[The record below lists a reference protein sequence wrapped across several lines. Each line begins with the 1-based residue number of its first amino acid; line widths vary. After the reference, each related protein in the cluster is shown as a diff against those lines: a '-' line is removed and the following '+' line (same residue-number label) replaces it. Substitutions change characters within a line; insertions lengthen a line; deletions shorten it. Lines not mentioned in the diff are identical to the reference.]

1 MNLNI
6 EGTTHFFPYNITLEE
21 ISHHFKDNHKSTIV
35 AAKVDNHMVDLSTKV
50 DRDCEIQFVDMSTE
64 EGMMVYRR
72 SLTFVLIK
80 AVKDI
85 LPDSKV
91 TIEHSLG
98 KGLYCEIHGSTV
110 NNKIVNAI
118 KSRMREII
126 DADYPI
132 VKKYMDKKEA
142 LDLFLKERL
151 EEKVSL
157 FKYSDKEKI
166 PVYFCDDVVDFFYI
180 PCVPSTGYL
189 KLFDLFLYFPGVIL
203 LFPDPAKP
211 DILPRFMDVPKL
223 ASIFK
228 EAEEWANI
236 LDIGYVASL
245 NDMIKSG
252 NGKELVL
259 ISEALHEKKIATI
272 ADHIYQNKMIK
283 LVLIAGPSSS
293 GKTSFAHRLSVQLR
307 VNGLKPLPISLDNY
321 FLPRELTPKDEFG
334 NYNFETID
342 ALDLELFNDHIIK
355 LMQGE
360 EVELPIFNFKKGER
374 EKNGKKVKLDKNQ
387 IILVEGIHGLNE
399 KLTRDIPKDS
409 KYRIYISAL
418 TQLNLDEH
426 NRISTTETRL
436 LRRIVRDNQFR
447 SSDAEETILMWPS
460 VRKGEENYIFPYQ
473 EDADI
478 MFNSSL
484 PYELPVIKKYAEP
497 LLRKINK
504 DSKAFSIAQ
513 ELLEILSYFV
523 NLEDES
529 SIPPNSLIKEFIGG
543 SCLDV

>member
-1 MNLNI
+1 MNLKV
-6 EGTTHFFPYNITLEE
+6 EGTVCTFPDHVTLEE
-21 ISHHFKDNHKSTIV
+21 ISEQFKDNHKYKIV
-35 AAKVDNHMVDLSTKV
+35 AAKVDNLMVDLSTSV
-50 DRDCEIQFVDMSTE
+50 DRECEIQFVDMSTE

-110 NNKIVNAI
+110 NNKIVHDI
-118 KSRMREII
+118 KCRMREII

-132 VKKYMDKKEA
+132 IKKYLDKESAVNLFSKEG
-142 LDLFLKERL
+142 L

-166 PVYFCDDVVDFFYI
+166 PVYFCEDVVDFFYS

-189 KLFDLFLYFPGVIL
+189 KLFDLILYFPGVIL
-203 LFPDPAKP
+203 LFPEPKSP
-211 DILPRFMDVPKL
+211 DVLPVFEDVPKL
-223 ASIFK
+223 ASVFK

-236 LDIGYVASL
+236 LNIGYVASL

-252 NGKELVL
+252 NGRELVL

-293 GKTSFAHRLSVQLR
+293 GKTSFVHRLSVQLR

-374 EKNGKKVKLDKNQ
+374 EKVGRKVKLDRNH

-399 KLTRDIPKDS
+399 KLTKDIPKDS

-504 DSKAFSIAQ
+504 DSKAFSVAQ

-529 SIPPNSLIKEFIGG
+529 AIPPNSLMKEFIGG

>member
-504 DSKAFSIAQ
+504 DSKAFSVAQ

-529 SIPPNSLIKEFIGG
+529 AIPPNSLIKEFIGG

>member
-1 MNLNI
+1 
-6 EGTTHFFPYNITLEE
+6 
-21 ISHHFKDNHKSTIV
+21 
-35 AAKVDNHMVDLSTKV
+35 
-50 DRDCEIQFVDMSTE
+50 
-64 EGMMVYRR
+64 
-72 SLTFVLIK
+72 
-80 AVKDI
+80 VKDI
-85 LPDSKV
+85 LPGSKV

-110 NNKIVNAI
+110 NNKIVQTI
-118 KSRMREII
+118 KNRMKEII
-126 DADYPI
+126 DANYPI

-142 LDLFLKERL
+142 LDLFMKEGLKE
-151 EEKVSL
+151 KACL
-157 FKYSDKEKI
+157 FKYSDRDEI
-166 PVYFCDDVVDFFYI
+166 PVYYCDDVVDFFYS

-189 KLFDLFLYFPGVIL
+189 KLFDLLLYFPGVIL
-203 LFPDPAKP
+203 LFPEPAKP
-211 DILPRFMDVPKL
+211 DVLPTFVDVPKL

-236 LDIGYVASL
+236 LNIGYVSSL
-245 NDMIKSG
+245 NDMIK
-252 NGKELVL
+252 NGHGRELVL
-259 ISEALHEKKIATI
+259 ISEALHEKKIASI

-293 GKTSFAHRLSVQLR
+293 GKTSFVHRLSVQLR

-321 FLPRELTPKDEFG
+321 FLPRDKTPKDEFG

-342 ALDLELFNDHIIK
+342 ALDLELFNDQIIK

-360 EVELPIFNFKKGER
+360 EVELPIFNFKRGVREEKGQIVQLE
-374 EKNGKKVKLDKNQ
+374 KNQ

-399 KLTRDIPKDS
+399 RLTRDIPKDS
-409 KYRIYISAL
+409 KYRVYISAL

-484 PYELPVIKKYAEP
+484 PYELPVIKRYAEP
-497 LLRKINK
+497 LLKDIDS
-504 DSKAFSIAQ
+504 DSKAFSVAQ
-513 ELLEILSYFV
+513 ELLEVLSYFV
-523 NLEDES
+523 PLEDES
-529 SIPPNSLIKEFIGG
+529 AIPPNSLIKEFIGG

>member
-1 MNLNI
+1 MNLNV
-6 EGTTHFFPYNITLEE
+6 EGAVCTFPDHVTLEE
-21 ISHHFKDNHKSTIV
+21 ISEQFKDNHKYRIV
-35 AAKVDNHMVDLSTKV
+35 AAKVDNLMVDLSTKI

-85 LPDSKV
+85 LPTSKV

-110 NNKIVNAI
+110 NNKIVHDI
-118 KSRMREII
+118 KHRMREII

-132 VKKYMDKKEA
+132 IKKYLDKESAVNLFSKEG
-142 LDLFLKERL
+142 L

-166 PVYFCDDVVDFFYI
+166 PVYFCEDVVDFFYS

-189 KLFDLFLYFPGVIL
+189 KLFDLILYFPGVIL
-203 LFPDPAKP
+203 LFPEPKSP
-211 DILPRFMDVPKL
+211 DVLPVFEDVPKL
-223 ASIFK
+223 ASVFK

-236 LDIGYVASL
+236 LNIGYVASL

-252 NGKELVL
+252 NGRELVL

-293 GKTSFAHRLSVQLR
+293 GKTSFVHRLSVQLR

-374 EKNGKKVKLDKNQ
+374 EKAGRKAKLDRNQ

-399 KLTRDIPKDS
+399 KLTKDIPKDS

-497 LLRKINK
+497 LLKEINK

-529 SIPPNSLIKEFIGG
+529 PIPPNSLMKEFIGG

>member
-1 MNLNI
+1 MNLKV
-6 EGTTHFFPYNITLEE
+6 EGTVCTFPDHVTLEE
-21 ISHHFKDNHKSTIV
+21 ISEQFKDNHKYKIV
-35 AAKVDNHMVDLSTKV
+35 AAKVDNLMVDLSTRV

-110 NNKIVNAI
+110 NNKIVHDI
-118 KSRMREII
+118 KHRMREII

-132 VKKYMDKKEA
+132 IKKYLDKESAINLFSKEG
-142 LDLFLKERL
+142 L

-166 PVYFCDDVVDFFYI
+166 PVYFCEDVVDFFYS

-189 KLFDLFLYFPGVIL
+189 KLYDLILYFPGVIL
-203 LFPDPAKP
+203 LFPEPKRP
-211 DILPRFMDVPKL
+211 DVLPVFEDVPKL
-223 ASIFK
+223 ASVFK

-236 LDIGYVASL
+236 LNIGYVASL

-252 NGKELVL
+252 NGRELVL

-293 GKTSFAHRLSVQLR
+293 GKTSFVHRLSVQLR

-374 EKNGKKVKLDKNQ
+374 EKIGKKVKLDKNH

-399 KLTRDIPKDS
+399 KLTKDIPKDS

-497 LLRKINK
+497 LLREINK

>member
-1 MNLNI
+1 MNLNV
-6 EGTTHFFPYNITLEE
+6 EGAVCTFPDHVTLEE
-21 ISHHFKDNHKSTIV
+21 ISEQFKDNHKYRIV
-35 AAKVDNHMVDLSTKV
+35 AAKVDNLMVDLSTKI

-85 LPDSKV
+85 LPTSKV

-110 NNKIVNAI
+110 NNKIVHDI
-118 KSRMREII
+118 KRRMREII

-132 VKKYMDKKEA
+132 IKKYLDKESAVNLFSKEG
-142 LDLFLKERL
+142 L

-157 FKYSDKEKI
+157 FKYSDKAKI
-166 PVYFCDDVVDFFYI
+166 PVYFCEDVVDFFYS

-189 KLFDLFLYFPGVIL
+189 KLFDLILYFPGVIL
-203 LFPDPAKP
+203 LFPEPKSP
-211 DILPRFMDVPKL
+211 DVLPVFEDVPKL
-223 ASIFK
+223 ASVFK

-236 LDIGYVASL
+236 LNIGYVASL

-252 NGKELVL
+252 NGRELVL

-293 GKTSFAHRLSVQLR
+293 GKTSFVHRLSVQLR

-374 EKNGKKVKLDKNQ
+374 EKAGRKAKLDRNQ

-399 KLTRDIPKDS
+399 KLTKDIPKDS

-497 LLRKINK
+497 LLKEINK

-529 SIPPNSLIKEFIGG
+529 PIPPNSLMKEFIGG

>member
-1 MNLNI
+1 MNLKV
-6 EGTTHFFPYNITLEE
+6 EGTVCTFPDHVTLEE
-21 ISHHFKDNHKSTIV
+21 ISEQFKDNHKYKIV
-35 AAKVDNHMVDLSTKV
+35 AAKVDNLMVDLSTSV

-80 AVKDI
+80 AAKDI

-110 NNKIVNAI
+110 NNKIVHDI
-118 KSRMREII
+118 KCRMREII

-132 VKKYMDKKEA
+132 IKKYLDKESAVNLFSKEG
-142 LDLFLKERL
+142 L

-166 PVYFCDDVVDFFYI
+166 PVYFCEDVVDFFYS

-189 KLFDLFLYFPGVIL
+189 KLFDLILYFPGVIL
-203 LFPDPAKP
+203 LFPEPKSP
-211 DILPRFMDVPKL
+211 DVLPVFEDVPKL
-223 ASIFK
+223 ASVFK

-236 LDIGYVASL
+236 LNIGYVASL

-252 NGKELVL
+252 NGRELVL

-293 GKTSFAHRLSVQLR
+293 GKTSFVHRLSVQLR

-374 EKNGKKVKLDKNQ
+374 EKVGRKVKLDRNH

-399 KLTRDIPKDS
+399 KLTKDIPKDS

-504 DSKAFSIAQ
+504 DSKAFSVAQ

-529 SIPPNSLIKEFIGG
+529 AIPPNSLMKEFIGG

>member
-6 EGTTHFFPYNITLEE
+6 EGTTRFFPYNVTLLE
-21 ISHHFKDNHKSTIV
+21 ISQQFKDNHKSTIV
-35 AAKVDNHMVDLSTKV
+35 AAKVDNLMVDLSTKV

-85 LPDSKV
+85 LPGSKV

-211 DILPRFMDVPKL
+211 DILPRFVDVPKL

-236 LDIGYVASL
+236 LNIGYVASL

-504 DSKAFSIAQ
+504 DSKAFSVAQ

-529 SIPPNSLIKEFIGG
+529 AIPPNSLIKEFIGG

>member
-1 MNLNI
+1 MNLNV
-6 EGTTHFFPYNITLEE
+6 EGTVCTFPDHVTLEE
-21 ISHHFKDNHKSTIV
+21 ISEHFKDNHKYRIV
-35 AAKVDNHMVDLSTKV
+35 AAKVDNVMVDLSTKV

-110 NNKIVNAI
+110 NNKIVHDI
-118 KSRMREII
+118 KHRMREII

-132 VKKYMDKKEA
+132 IKKYLDKESAINLFSKEG
-142 LDLFLKERL
+142 L

-166 PVYFCDDVVDFFYI
+166 PVYFCEDVVDFFYS

-189 KLFDLFLYFPGVIL
+189 KLYDLILYFPGVIL
-203 LFPDPAKP
+203 LFPEPKRP
-211 DILPRFMDVPKL
+211 DVLPVFEDVPKL
-223 ASIFK
+223 ASVFK

-236 LDIGYVASL
+236 LNIGYVASL

-252 NGKELVL
+252 NGRELVL

-293 GKTSFAHRLSVQLR
+293 GKTSFVHRLSVQLR

-374 EKNGKKVKLDKNQ
+374 EKIGKKVKLDRNH

-399 KLTRDIPKDS
+399 KLTKDIPKDS

-504 DSKAFSIAQ
+504 DSKAFSVAQ

-529 SIPPNSLIKEFIGG
+529 AIPPNSLMKEFIGG

>member
-1 MNLNI
+1 MNLKV
-6 EGTTHFFPYNITLEE
+6 EGTVFTFPDHVTLEE
-21 ISHHFKDNHKSTIV
+21 ISEQFKDNHKYKIV
-35 AAKVDNHMVDLSTKV
+35 AAKVDNLMVDLSTSV
-50 DRDCEIQFVDMSTE
+50 DRECEIQFVDMSTE

-80 AVKDI
+80 AAKDI

-110 NNKIVNAI
+110 NNKIVHDI
-118 KSRMREII
+118 KCRMREII

-132 VKKYMDKKEA
+132 IKKYLDKESAVNLFSKEG
-142 LDLFLKERL
+142 L

-166 PVYFCDDVVDFFYI
+166 PVYFCEDVVDFFYS

-189 KLFDLFLYFPGVIL
+189 KLFDLILYFPGVIL
-203 LFPDPAKP
+203 LFPEPKSP
-211 DILPRFMDVPKL
+211 DVLPVFEDVPKL
-223 ASIFK
+223 ASVFK

-236 LDIGYVASL
+236 LNIGYVASL

-252 NGKELVL
+252 NGRELVL

-293 GKTSFAHRLSVQLR
+293 GKTSFVHRLSVQLR

-374 EKNGKKVKLDKNQ
+374 EKVGRKVKLDRNH

-399 KLTRDIPKDS
+399 KLTKDIPKDS

-504 DSKAFSIAQ
+504 DSKAFSVAQ

-529 SIPPNSLIKEFIGG
+529 AIPPNSLMKEFIGG

>member
-6 EGTTHFFPYNITLEE
+6 NGKTYFFSEGISLEE
-21 ISHHFKDNHKSTIV
+21 VSHRFKDIHKAKIV
-35 AAKVDNHMVDLSTKV
+35 AAKVNNEVVDLTTKITK
-50 DRDCEIQFVDMSTE
+50 DCDVKFIDMSTE
-64 EGMMVYRR
+64 EGMRVYRR

-80 AVKDI
+80 AVKDV

-98 KGLYCEIHGSTV
+98 KGLYCEIHGSTI
-110 NNKIVNAI
+110 NSQIVQ
-118 KSRMREII
+118 SLRDRMKEII
-126 DADYPI
+126 DANFPI
-132 VKKYMDKKEA
+132 VKKYMNKDEALELFKKEG
-142 LDLFLKERL
+142 L

-157 FKYSDKEKI
+157 FKYSSKDKI
-166 PVYFCDDVVDFFYI
+166 PVYFCDDVVDFFYS

-189 KLFDLFLYFPGVIL
+189 ELFDLLLYFPGVIL
-203 LFPDPAKP
+203 LFPEPTKP
-211 DILPRFMDVPKL
+211 DILPRFADVPKL

-228 EAEEWANI
+228 EAEEWASI
-236 LDIGYVASL
+236 LNIGYVSSL
-245 NDMIKSG
+245 NDMIK
-252 NGKELVL
+252 NGYGRQLVL
-259 ISEALHEKKIATI
+259 ISEALHEKKIASI

-293 GKTSFAHRLSVQLR
+293 GKTSFVHRLSVQLR

-321 FLPRELTPKDEFG
+321 FLPRDKTPKDEFG

-342 ALDLELFNDHIIK
+342 ALDLDLFNDQIIK

-360 EVELPIFNFKKGER
+360 EVELPIFNFKKGKREER
-374 EKNGKKVKLDKNQ
+374 GKITRLEKNQ

-399 KLTRDIPKDS
+399 RLTREIPKDS

-447 SSDAEETILMWPS
+447 SSDAKDTILMWPS
-460 VRKGEENYIFPYQ
+460 VRRGEENYIFPYQ
-473 EDADI
+473 EDADV

-484 PYELPVIKKYAEP
+484 PYELPVIKRYAEP
-497 LLRKINK
+497 LLKEIDRDNE
-504 DSKAFSIAQ
+504 AFSVSQ
-513 ELLEILSYFV
+513 ELLEILSYFMP
-523 NLEDES
+523 LEDES
-529 SIPPNSLIKEFIGG
+529 PIPPNSLIREFIGG

>member
-1 MNLNI
+1 MNLKV
-6 EGTTHFFPYNITLEE
+6 EGTVCTFPDHVTLEE
-21 ISHHFKDNHKSTIV
+21 ISEQFKDNHKYKIV
-35 AAKVDNHMVDLSTKV
+35 AAKVDNLMVDLSTSV
-50 DRDCEIQFVDMSTE
+50 DRECEIQFVDMSTE

-110 NNKIVNAI
+110 NNKIVHDI
-118 KSRMREII
+118 KCRMREII

-132 VKKYMDKKEA
+132 IKKYLDKESAVNLFSKEG
-142 LDLFLKERL
+142 L

-166 PVYFCDDVVDFFYI
+166 PVYFCEDVVDFFYS

-189 KLFDLFLYFPGVIL
+189 KMFDLILYFPGVIL
-203 LFPDPAKP
+203 LFPEPKSP
-211 DILPRFMDVPKL
+211 DVLPVFEDVPKL
-223 ASIFK
+223 ASVFK

-236 LDIGYVASL
+236 LNIGYVASL

-252 NGKELVL
+252 NGRELVL

-293 GKTSFAHRLSVQLR
+293 GKTSFVHRLSVQLR

-374 EKNGKKVKLDKNQ
+374 EKVGRKVKLDRNH

-399 KLTRDIPKDS
+399 KLTKDIPKDS

-504 DSKAFSIAQ
+504 DSKAFSVAQ

-529 SIPPNSLIKEFIGG
+529 AIPPNSLMKEFIGG

>member
-1 MNLNI
+1 MNLNV
-6 EGTTHFFPYNITLEE
+6 EGAVCTFPDHVTLEE
-21 ISHHFKDNHKSTIV
+21 ISEQFKDNHKYRIV
-35 AAKVDNHMVDLSTKV
+35 AAKVDNLMVDLSTKI

-85 LPDSKV
+85 LPTSKV

-110 NNKIVNAI
+110 NNKIVHDI
-118 KSRMREII
+118 KRRMREII
-126 DADYPI
+126 DADCPI
-132 VKKYMDKKEA
+132 IKKYLDKESAVNLFSKEG
-142 LDLFLKERL
+142 L

-166 PVYFCDDVVDFFYI
+166 PVYFCEDVVDFFYS

-189 KLFDLFLYFPGVIL
+189 KLFDLILYFPGVIL
-203 LFPDPAKP
+203 LFPEPKSP
-211 DILPRFMDVPKL
+211 DVLPVFEDVPKL
-223 ASIFK
+223 ASVFK

-236 LDIGYVASL
+236 LNIGYVASL

-252 NGKELVL
+252 NGRELVL

-293 GKTSFAHRLSVQLR
+293 GKTSFVHRLSVQLR

-374 EKNGKKVKLDKNQ
+374 EKAGRKAKLDRNQ

-399 KLTRDIPKDS
+399 KLTKDIPKDS

-497 LLRKINK
+497 LLKEINK

-529 SIPPNSLIKEFIGG
+529 PIPPNSLMKEFIGG